1 VEAREAA
8 NLLQGE
14 IPDADFLEEAA
25 ELAGQKEIN
34 PFGNIH
40 ASPDFQRHL
49 ARVLTRKTLKQAIER
64 ANGGA
69 LQ

>member
-1 VEAREAA
+1 MDAREAA
-8 NLLQGE
+8 NLLEGK
-14 IPDADFLEEAA
+14 IPDANALEEAA
-25 ELAGQKEIN
+25 ELASQKEIN

-49 ARVLTRKTLKQAIER
+49 ARVLTRKTLTQAIER

-69 LQ
+69 VQ